1 MPFGAIPTPMKKVS
15 LNFLLL
21 GLLLGVFIGHQLGR
35 GSLQR
40 NSGSADGN
48 HLSTVSSAS
57 HRNQAE
63 PSSRIANRQVTTPSP
78 DSVIGRENWL
88 RDQIQNQI
96 RIIRKHSELK
106 VKALQIRIGLDADQL
121 KLFEQFLNERIEQ
134 YHTDLLSKDLE
145 SSLGWSVE
153 MLTLVD
159 DLADQILHEDQKEE
173 FKHLKD
179 FERRA
184 NIESEAYRE
193 LAALTSLGLNEEQ
206 KQLAFE
212 VLVEKES
219 REFSDSPQIPASF
232 GIYEDQVIETRKNWS
247 PLSGDWT
254 IFSIPNNL
262 SSTGCSL
269 NGSWGYP
276 TSFHYPM

>member
-1 MPFGAIPTPMKKVS
+1 M
-15 LNFLLL
+15 
-21 GLLLGVFIGHQLGR
+21 
-35 GSLQR
+35 
-40 NSGSADGN
+40 
-48 HLSTVSSAS
+48 
-57 HRNQAE
+57 
-63 PSSRIANRQVTTPSP
+63 
-78 DSVIGRENWL
+78 
-88 RDQIQNQI
+88 
-96 RIIRKHSELK
+96 K

-219 REFSDSPQIPASF
+219 REFSDSPQIPA
-232 GIYEDQVIETRKNWS
+232 
-247 PLSGDWT
+247 
-254 IFSIPNNL
+254 
-262 SSTGCSL
+262 
-269 NGSWGYP
+269 
-276 TSFHYPM
+276 